1 MPYNHFIVNNAREAL
16 LEIIL
21 DTPPSFNNYS
31 FAIFFTAWIRSPEV
45 VTPSTVI
52 V

>member
-1 MPYNHFIVNNAREAL
+1 MLYNHLIVNDARETL

-21 DTPPSFNNYS
+21 DTPLSINNYS